1 MVKIALGFGGN
12 RMGSDRSGMAAT
24 ATRSVTLAHGE
35 QRTRSQSETALVLR
49 QLRRNRG
56 AMAGGVVLVLLIVVA
71 IAAPLLAP
79 HDPTVGNLRA
89 AMVKP
94 DRQYPL
100 GTDPFGR
107 DMLSRVIYGARISLR
122 LGLITLAISA
132 TGGVLLGILAGFYG
146 GWVDTLISRL
156 IDIKLAFPGILLALV
171 IVAALGPSLH
181 NVMIAVGISGMD
193 SYTRLVRSSTLQVRE
208 LDFVLGARAVGC
220 PSGYLMRRYIL
231 PNVLPPVIVVATLG
245 VAGAILAAAG
255 LSFIG
260 LGAQPP
266 TPEWGAML
274 SDGRNYIR
282 DAWWLTVIPGAAI
295 MITVLSLNML
305 GDGLRDA
312 LDPRLRH

>member
-1 MVKIALGFGGN
+1 
-12 RMGSDRSGMAAT
+12 MATT
-24 ATRSVTLAHGE
+24 ATRSLTLAPSE
-35 QRTRSQSETALVLR
+35 RTARSQSETAIVLR
-49 QLRRNRG
+49 QLKRNRG
-56 AMAGGVVLVLLIVVA
+56 AMAGGVVLALLIAVA
-71 IAAPLLAP
+71 LAAPLLAP
-79 HDPTVGNLRA
+79 HDPTAGNLRA

-94 DRQYPL
+94 DWQHPL

-132 TGGVLLGILAGFYG
+132 SGGILLGILAGFYG

-208 LDFVLGARAVGC
+208 MDFVLGARAVGC

-312 LDPRLRH
+312 LDPRLRR

>member
-1 MVKIALGFGGN
+1 
-12 RMGSDRSGMAAT
+12 
-24 ATRSVTLAHGE
+24 
-35 QRTRSQSETALVLR
+35 
-49 QLRRNRG
+49 
-56 AMAGGVVLVLLIVVA
+56 
-71 IAAPLLAP
+71 
-79 HDPTVGNLRA
+79 
-89 AMVKP
+89 
-94 DRQYPL
+94 
-100 GTDPFGR
+100 
-107 DMLSRVIYGARISLR
+107 
-122 LGLITLAISA
+122 
-132 TGGVLLGILAGFYG
+132 
-146 GWVDTLISRL
+146 
-156 IDIKLAFPGILLALV
+156 
-171 IVAALGPSLH
+171 
-181 NVMIAVGISGMD
+181 
-193 SYTRLVRSSTLQVRE
+193 LQVRE
-208 LDFVLGARAVGC
+208 LDFVLGARAIGC

-282 DAWWLTVIPGAAI
+282 DAWWLTVIPGVAI